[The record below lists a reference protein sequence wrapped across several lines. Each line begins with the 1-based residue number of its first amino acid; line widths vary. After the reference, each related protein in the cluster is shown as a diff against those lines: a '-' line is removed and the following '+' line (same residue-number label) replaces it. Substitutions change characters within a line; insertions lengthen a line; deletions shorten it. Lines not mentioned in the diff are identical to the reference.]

1 MDADELVVALADDDL
16 FVRTALGGYLSAAP
30 GLRLAG
36 LCENGEDAV
45 QFVARERIDVFL
57 MDIKMPVLDGVSAT
71 RGVLR
76 QSPRTKVLMLTSF
89 DDEASVKAA
98 LAAGAAGYLL
108 KSSSPEAL
116 IDAVRAVHSG
126 NSVISPD
133 QLRLLAKQTDAPHPH
148 ARLTD
153 SELRVVRLLCQ
164 GWSNPRIA
172 SELYLSESTVKLR
185 LASIGTKLGTT
196 TRVATAL
203 RAMQLG
209 LGEG

>member
-1 MDADELVVALADDDL
+1 M
-16 FVRTALGGYLSAAP
+16 
-30 GLRLAG
+30 
-36 LCENGEDAV
+36 

-133 QLRLLAKQTDAPHPH
+133 QLRLLARQTDAPHPH